1 MEVDDDNNFFV
12 RYYFSTHP
20 TSIQLHEFC
29 GNGGFVLI
37 PDDKTELINGNRI
50 VRIGIG
56 RNKWTD
62 IREIIM
68 QDQQQIGP
76 IGEIK
81 HHSHYHP
88 LVVAPPGVEMGVKLG
103 LDYFNHPLCQ
113 IHNHPQVVA
122 PLEAEIPL
130 EDLII

>member
-1 MEVDDDNNFFV
+1 MEVEEDNNFFV

-29 GNGGFVLI
+29 GYGGFVLI

-62 IREIIM
+62 IRGMEANAIAALIPKK
-68 QDQQQIGP
+68 DNIR
-76 IGEIK
+76 I
-81 HHSHYHP
+81 SFDA
-88 LVVAPPGVEMGVKLG
+88 LVG
-103 LDYFNHPLCQ
+103 DYPDNL
-113 IHNHPQVVA
+113 NS
-122 PLEAEIPL
+122 LEVSIF
-130 EDLII
+130 

>member
-1 MEVDDDNNFFV
+1 MMMKVVWNWILIM
-12 RYYFSTHP
+12 THL
-20 TSIQLHEFC
+20 QLL
-29 GNGGFVLI
+29 NL
-37 PDDKTELINGNRI
+37 LLLQ
-50 VRIGIG
+50 
-56 RNKWTD
+56 
-62 IREIIM
+62 IIM

>member
-1 MEVDDDNNFFV
+1 MMMKVVWNWILIM
-12 RYYFSTHP
+12 THL
-20 TSIQLHEFC
+20 QLL
-29 GNGGFVLI
+29 NL
-37 PDDKTELINGNRI
+37 LLLQ
-50 VRIGIG
+50 
-56 RNKWTD
+56 
-62 IREIIM
+62 IIM

-76 IGEIK
+76 TGEVT

-88 LVVAPPGVEMGVKLG
+88 LVVAPLGVEIPQLGGRVELG
-103 LDYFNHPLCQ
+103 LDHPQCQ

>member
-81 HHSHYHP
+81 HH
-88 LVVAPPGVEMGVKLG
+88 
-103 LDYFNHPLCQ
+103 
-113 IHNHPQVVA
+113 
-122 PLEAEIPL
+122 
-130 EDLII
+130 